1 MRIRSSFRV
10 EKKTQ
15 ISQIIIIQHS
25 TAPLWLESGIFGPSR
40 SAQEAGSRSLWR
52 VYSAL
57 LISVE
62 ESLTSKANYS
72 TFMNSRQEGVRVGA
86 SDEMKVIFLHAAA
99 NAETFWS
106 WLALSALRT
115 KGLPRLDT
123 MECETQWSW
132 EKKSAK
138 HTKDPDM
145 LELCLACA
153 AGSEG
158 FAWICWVHRVHH
170 GAPGME
176 GWRKN

>member
-1 MRIRSSFRV
+1 LNLEFSDHLAALKRQGRAVF
-10 EKKTQ
+10 EGF
-15 ISQIIIIQHS
+15 IQ
-25 TAPLWLESGIFGPSR
+25 P
-40 SAQEAGSRSLWR
+40 
-52 VYSAL
+52 YS
-57 LISVE
+57 
-62 ESLTSKANYS
+62 
-72 TFMNSRQEGVRVGA
+72 SRQEGVRVGA

-99 NAETFWS
+99 NAETFWF

-158 FAWICWVHRVHH
+158 FAWIC
-170 GAPGME
+170 
-176 GWRKN
+176 